1 MKEAD
6 ILSFSPVMG
15 WLSLGSTVVTADPFL
30 LLLLLLQVSG
40 HDHKQYKY
48 VVSVLFMP

>member
-15 WLSLGSTVVTADPFL
+15 WLSLGSIVVTADLF

-40 HDHKQYKY
+40 HDHKQNKC
-48 VVSVLFMP
+48 VFSILFIP